1 MSTNNIY
8 ASRKRRKPSKKSV
21 KPPSVEVVKS
31 NPSKRHRDRLN
42 GELDRLAGLLPFH
55 QDVISKLDKLTILR
69 LSVGYLRAKGHFSAV
84 LNAKKSSQPAN
95 NSTKAQIP
103 ELPEGE
109 LLLQV
114 LNGFVVVVTAGG
126 TVFYTSSSV
135 KDYLGFH
142 QSDIVHQSVYELI
155 HTEDR
160 AEFCR
165 QLHWA
170 LKPSE
175 STDTTQLVRGT
186 QDSRLPLT
194 YYNPGQLPP
203 ENSAFL
209 ERNFICRLRC
219 LLDNSSGF
227 LAMNFQGRL
236 KLLHGQNERT
246 ADGKLLLP
254 QLALFALACPLQP
267 PSILEICAKNY
278 FFETKHK
285 LDFTPIACDA
295 IGKIVLGYTEQ
306 ELCYR
311 GSGYQFIHAA
321 DMLYCA
327 ENHIRMMK
335 TGESGLTVFRLLTKL
350 GGWVWVQSN
359 ARIIFKNGRPE
370 FIIASQRVL
379 TEEEGEE
386 NLKKRSLMLPFSF
399 TTGEA
404 MLYDCSLPKSLSG
417 FSGSDSSVPVD
428 STQPS
433 PASELDPNSLL
444 GSMLKQ
450 DKSIYVCAA
459 GLNEA
464 QGCSQEP
471 DEEEFGGIFSS
482 NLQESVLS
490 LSENSLFKQDPAFGC
505 GGEEGGRELLSFMGS
520 LGISPD
526 DLQLLQQ
533 DQLFLSGEFDGDCA
547 LEDLTD
553 EVLSYV
559 QESLR
564 KNADVQ
570 ANLEENHLLGS
581 VPQTEDPSL
590 FPSQGHSQ
598 EPFALSPASYLSQF
612 QQQPFFR
619 PSEPKIYMQSYLQP
633 PMQEHQQNPQGYLY
647 QPCADLFQGQKLQPP
662 ALQPDL
668 SLNPQQ
674 RLTYPVNHSCIQS
687 PEQMC
692 HRLKHIQGNSSGLV
706 SAPNSGPS
714 VQQLPPGQFYLETS
728 PLGLEPCRNQ
738 LTTHCSQEFPCSYI
752 STGDSRVDEFS
763 TQDLEDLL
771 NSLDEVGQQKH
782 GQSGEVQREEWCPW
796 KPAGE
801 L

>member
-1 MSTNNIY
+1 MSASSVY

-21 KPPSVEVVKS
+21 KPPSAEVAKS

-42 GELDRLAGLLPFH
+42 GELDRLASLLPFH

-69 LSVGYLRAKGHFSAV
+69 LSVGYLRAKGHFSAA
-84 LNAKKSSQPAN
+84 LNPQKSSQPAN
-95 NSTKAQIP
+95 SSTKAQIL
-103 ELPEGE
+103 ELSEGE

-114 LNGFVVVVTAGG
+114 LHGFVLVVTAGG
-126 TVFYTSSSV
+126 TVFYVSTSV

-155 HTEDR
+155 HTDDR
-160 AEFCR
+160 AEFRR

-194 YYNPGQLPP
+194 YYNPEQLPP

-236 KLLHGQNERT
+236 KFLHGQNGQT
-246 ADGKLLLP
+246 ADGKRLP
-254 QLALFALACPLQP
+254 SQLALFALACPLQP
-267 PSILEICAKNY
+267 PSILEIRAKNY
-278 FFETKHK
+278 FFKTKHK

-295 IGKIVLGYTEQ
+295 IGKIVLGYTEE

-327 ENHIRMMK
+327 ENHVRMMK
-335 TGESGLTVFRLLTKL
+335 TGESGLTVFRLLTKVS
-350 GGWVWVQSN
+350 GWVWVQAN
-359 ARIIFKNGRPE
+359 ARIIFKAGRPE

-404 MLYDCSLPKSLSG
+404 VLYDFSLPKSFSG
-417 FSGSDSSVPVD
+417 FSGSDSSGPVD
-428 STQPS
+428 SPQPR
-433 PASELDPNSLL
+433 PAGELDPNSLL

-490 LSENSLFKQDPAFGC
+490 LAESSLFKQDLAFSC
-505 GGEEGGRELLSFMGS
+505 GGEESSQELLSFMGS

-526 DLQLLQQ
+526 DLQ
-533 DQLFLSGEFDGDCA
+533 DELFLNGEFNGGCV

-564 KNADVQ
+564 NNADVQ
-570 ANLEENHLLGS
+570 ASLEENHLLGS
-581 VPQTEDPSL
+581 VPQTQDPSL
-590 FPSQGHSQ
+590 FPSQGLSQ
-598 EPFALSPASYLSQF
+598 EPFALSPASYAPQF
-612 QQQPFFR
+612 QQQPFIR
-619 PSEPKIYMQSYLQP
+619 PSEPKIYMQSYLKPQ
-633 PMQEHQQNPQGYLY
+633 PMQEHQQSPQGYLY
-647 QPCADLFQGQKLQPP
+647 EPCAELFQGQKLQPP
-662 ALQPDL
+662 ALQPEL

-674 RLTYPVNHSCIQS
+674 HVPYPVNHSCVQN
-687 PEQMC
+687 PEPMF
-692 HRLKHIQGNSSGLV
+692 HSLKHIQGNSSGLV

-714 VQQLPPGQFYLETS
+714 GSQLPPGRFYWETS

-738 LTTHCSQEFPCSYI
+738 LTAHCSQEFPCSYI

-763 TQDLEDLL
+763 AQDLEDLL
-771 NSLDEVGQQKH
+771 NSLDGVGQQKH

>member
-1 MSTNNIY
+1 MSTSGVY
-8 ASRKRRKPSKKSV
+8 ASRRRRKPSKKSV
-21 KPPSVEVVKS
+21 KPPSAEVAKS

-42 GELDRLAGLLPFH
+42 GELDRLASLLPFH

-69 LSVGYLRAKGHFSAV
+69 LSVGYLRAKGHFGAV
-84 LNAKKSSQPAN
+84 LNSKKAN
-95 NSTKAQIP
+95 SSTKAQIP

-114 LNGFVVVVTAGG
+114 LNGFVLVVTAGG
-126 TVFYTSSSV
+126 TVFYVSSSV

-142 QSDIVHQSVYELI
+142 QSDIVHQSMYDLV

-160 AEFCR
+160 AEFRR

-175 STDTTQLVRGT
+175 STDTTQPVRGT

-194 YYNPGQLPP
+194 YYNPEQLPP

-236 KLLHGQNERT
+236 KFLHGQNGQT
-246 ADGKLLLP
+246 VDGKPLPP

-267 PSILEICAKNY
+267 PSILEIRAKNY
-278 FFETKHK
+278 FFKTKHK

-295 IGKIVLGYTEQ
+295 IGKIVLGYTEE

-335 TGESGLTVFRLLTKL
+335 TSESGLTVFRLLTKL
-350 GGWVWVQSN
+350 NGWVWVQAN
-359 ARIIFKNGRPE
+359 ARIIFKAGRPE

-404 MLYDCSLPKSLSG
+404 VLYDFSLPKSLSG
-417 FSGSDSSVPVD
+417 FSGSDASP
-428 STQPS
+428 QPR
-433 PASELDPNSLL
+433 PAGELDPNSLL

-490 LSENSLFKQDPAFGC
+490 LSENSLFKQDLAFSG
-505 GGEEGGRELLSFMGS
+505 GGEESGRELLSFMGS
-520 LGISPD
+520 LEISPD
-526 DLQLLQQ
+526 DLQLLQE
-533 DQLFLSGEFDGDCA
+533 DELFLNGESNAGCA

-559 QESLR
+559 EESLR

-570 ANLEENHLLGS
+570 ANPEENHLLGS

-590 FPSQGHSQ
+590 FPSQGLSQ
-598 EPFALSPASYLSQF
+598 EPFALSPVSYTSQF

-633 PMQEHQQNPQGYLY
+633 QPMQEHQQSPQGCLY
-647 QPCADLFQGQKLQPP
+647 QPCAELFQGQKLQPP
-662 ALQPDL
+662 VLQPEL
-668 SLNPQQ
+668 TLNPQQ
-674 RLTYPVNHSCIQS
+674 HVPYAVNHSCIQNQE
-687 PEQMC
+687 PMC

-706 SAPNSGPS
+706 SAPNG
-714 VQQLPPGQFYLETS
+714 GRFYLETS
-728 PLGLEPCRNQ
+728 PLGSEPCRNQ

-763 TQDLEDLL
+763 TQDLEELL
-771 NSLDEVGQQKH
+771 NSLDGV